1 MFVLER
7 HETECEAL
15 EILGLGIARRVV
27 KVRRIEKLAKIVAER
42 GREGRHARAGSDQ
55 VFRPSRG
62 HHAAA
67 DDDCG
72 LTAELEKN
80 RQVAHGYPAPDRVA
94 RGASS

>member
-1 MFVLER
+1 
-7 HETECEAL
+7 
-15 EILGLGIARRVV
+15 
-27 KVRRIEKLAKIVAER
+27 
-42 GREGRHARAGSDQ
+42 

-80 RQVAHGYPAPDRVA
+80 RQMAHGYPAPDRNA
-94 RGASS
+94 RGAWS

>member
-1 MFVLER
+1 M
-7 HETECEAL
+7 
-15 EILGLGIARRVV
+15 ARRVV

-42 GREGRHARAGSDQ
+42 RRECRHASAGSDQ

-80 RQVAHGYPAPDRVA
+80 RQMAHGYPAPDRIA
-94 RGASS
+94 RGAWS